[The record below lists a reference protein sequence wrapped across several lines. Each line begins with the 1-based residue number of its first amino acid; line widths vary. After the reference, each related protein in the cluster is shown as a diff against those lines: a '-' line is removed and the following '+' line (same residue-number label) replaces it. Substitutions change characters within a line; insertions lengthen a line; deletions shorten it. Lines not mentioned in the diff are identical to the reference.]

1 MIEKPQIMTAVI
13 QEVIAPDQIVQGTTA
28 TFTVVL
34 LPHWTAVQDGER
46 KIEKQI
52 TLSIPND
59 YSRGDAWISVFSK
72 DPEDSFFG
80 FDFDFDFD
88 SDSDDESLPENLD
101 ELIDK
106 LQEEQNE
113 NPGLITIVLSDEIVL
128 PDELILDEPK
138 NEITLEGFIVT
149 GAESDLV
156 EIE

>member
-1 MIEKPQIMTAVI
+1 MTEKPQIMTAVI

-59 YSRGDAWISVFSK
+59 YSRGNAWISVFSK
-72 DPEDSFFG
+72 DPDDLFFG
-80 FDFDFDFD
+80 FDFDFD
-88 SDSDDESLPENLD
+88 SDSESEALPENLD
-101 ELIDK
+101 ELIEK
-106 LQEEQNE
+106 LQDEQSE
-113 NPGLITIVLSDEIVL
+113 DPGLITIVLSDEIVL

-149 GAESDLV
+149 GAESESV